1 MAALKDEYLI
11 KEREVDYS
19 LEEFLRAAGDG
30 DLTVLRKHLANGVTN
45 VDGTG
50 WNGYTALILAADCG
64 NPEVVKELLNAG
76 ASLHITW
83 VRTARYL
90 IDALHDSCASGRP
103 EYH

>member
-1 MAALKDEYLI
+1 MQALQDEYLI
-11 KEREVDYS
+11 KERAVDYA

-30 DLTVLRKHLANGVTN
+30 DLTVLRKHLANGMN

-76 ASLHITW
+76 ASLRITW
-83 VRTARYL
+83 VRFSSPVHGPSYAPR
-90 IDALHDSCASGRP
+90 GV
-103 EYH
+103 